1 MALDSLSTLMFNGSP
16 NDMPGGL
23 SGNVGSNTM
32 SGDPTSTTSGSPG
45 RGTLSDST
53 KKLLDGADKL
63 IGQYGEKYQVQLQQ
77 GQGSHGDRA
86 VNAHRVLE
94 KLMSSDPEAA
104 KKFLAEL
111 GKIGKPL
118 GLNFGL
124 RELDSKGGL
133 GEALNAGA
141 AKDLKGQQRTEHD
154 KLQSQWQQDRTATQ
168 GGPQGM
174 RQQPH
179 SQRSMDSN
187 SNAMLPQRSGPQR
200 QQQQQQQQ
208 QDNPLANLLNN
219 VASLNRNGNP
229 DKIGFEEVQRALSSP
244 GLQGGEKQA
253 LTKLGS
259 AIQQNG
265 GQPVP
270 LQQAMSLLGGARGHS
285 NSSSNNLSNNNN
297 FSSSNSLGPSSMR
310 QQGGWPNISRLPI
323 DRFMGAINTDRNGNI
338 SPTEM
343 WRAMDNPSLPTGGRL
358 LLERLLGMSSD
369 RPTSVGT
376 MTSFI
381 GRLQAQQRATGMV
394 GF

>member
-23 SGNVGSNTM
+23 SGNFGSNTM
-32 SGDPTSTTSGSPG
+32 SGDPMSTTSGSPG

-53 KKLLDGADKL
+53 KKLLDEADKL

-86 VNAHRVLE
+86 VNSHRVLE

-133 GEALNAGA
+133 GEALNADA

-154 KLQSQWQQDRTATQ
+154 KLLSQWQQDRTAAQ

-174 RQQPH
+174 RPQPQ

-187 SNAMLPQRSGPQR
+187 SNAMMPQRSGPQR
-200 QQQQQQQQ
+200 QQQQQQ
-208 QDNPLANLLNN
+208 DNPLGNLLNN

-229 DKIGFEEVQRALSSP
+229 DKIGLEEVQRALSSP

-253 LTKLGS
+253 LARLGS

-265 GQPVP
+265 GQPVS

-285 NSSSNNLSNNNN
+285 TGGSTGGSNNNFN
-297 FSSSNSLGPSSMR
+297 SSNSLGPSSMR
-310 QQGGWPNISRLPI
+310 QQGGWPDISRLPI

-338 SPTEM
+338 SPTEL
-343 WRAMDNPSLPTGGRL
+343 WRAMDNPCLPSDGRL

>member
-1 MALDSLSTLMFNGSP
+1 MMALDSLSTLMFNGSP

-23 SGNVGSNTM
+23 SGNFGSNTM
-32 SGDPTSTTSGSPG
+32 SGGPMSTTSGSPG

-53 KKLLDGADKL
+53 KKLLDEADKL

-133 GEALNAGA
+133 GEALNADA

-154 KLQSQWQQDRTATQ
+154 KLLSQWQQDRTATQ

-174 RQQPH
+174 RPQPQ

-187 SNAMLPQRSGPQR
+187 SNAMMPQRSGPQR
-200 QQQQQQQQ
+200 QQQQQQ
-208 QDNPLANLLNN
+208 DNPLGNLLNN

-229 DKIGFEEVQRALSSP
+229 DKIGLEEVQRALSSP

-253 LTKLGS
+253 LARLGS

-265 GQPVP
+265 GQPVS

-285 NSSSNNLSNNNN
+285 TGGSTGGSNNNFN
-297 FSSSNSLGPSSMR
+297 SSNSLGPSSMR
-310 QQGGWPNISRLPI
+310 QQGGWPDISRLPI

-338 SPTEM
+338 SPTEL
-343 WRAMDNPSLPTGGRL
+343 WRAMDNPSVPSDGRL

>member
-1 MALDSLSTLMFNGSP
+1 MMALDSLSTLMFNGSP

-23 SGNVGSNTM
+23 SGNFGSNTM
-32 SGDPTSTTSGSPG
+32 SGGPMSTTSGSPG

-53 KKLLDGADKL
+53 KKLLDEADKL

-86 VNAHRVLE
+86 VNSHRVLE

-133 GEALNAGA
+133 GEALNADA

-154 KLQSQWQQDRTATQ
+154 KLLSQWQQDRTATQ

-174 RQQPH
+174 RPQPQ

-187 SNAMLPQRSGPQR
+187 SNAMMPQRSGPQR
-200 QQQQQQQQ
+200 QQQQQQ
-208 QDNPLANLLNN
+208 DNPLGNLLNN

-229 DKIGFEEVQRALSSP
+229 DKIGLEEVQRALSSP

-253 LTKLGS
+253 LARLGS

-265 GQPVP
+265 GQPVS

-285 NSSSNNLSNNNN
+285 TGGSTGGSNNNFN
-297 FSSSNSLGPSSMR
+297 SSNSLGPSSMR
-310 QQGGWPNISRLPI
+310 QQGGWPDISRLPI

-338 SPTEM
+338 SPTEL
-343 WRAMDNPSLPTGGRL
+343 WRAMDNPSLPSDGRL

>member
-1 MALDSLSTLMFNGSP
+1 LLTLMFNGSP

-23 SGNVGSNTM
+23 SGNFGSNTM
-32 SGDPTSTTSGSPG
+32 SGGPMSTTSGSPG

-53 KKLLDGADKL
+53 KKLLDEADKL

-133 GEALNAGA
+133 GEALNADA

-154 KLQSQWQQDRTATQ
+154 KLLSQWQQDRTATQ

-174 RQQPH
+174 RPQPQ

-187 SNAMLPQRSGPQR
+187 SNAMMPQRSGPQR
-200 QQQQQQQQ
+200 QQQQQQ
-208 QDNPLANLLNN
+208 DNPLGNLLNN

-229 DKIGFEEVQRALSSP
+229 DKIGLEEVQRALSSP

-253 LTKLGS
+253 LARLGS

-265 GQPVP
+265 GQPVS

-285 NSSSNNLSNNNN
+285 TGGSTRGSNNNFN
-297 FSSSNSLGPSSMR
+297 SSNSLGPSSMR
-310 QQGGWPNISRLPI
+310 QQGGWPDISRLPI

-338 SPTEM
+338 SPTEL
-343 WRAMDNPSLPTGGRL
+343 WRAMDNPCLPLDGRL

>member
-1 MALDSLSTLMFNGSP
+1 MMALDSLSTLMFNGSP

-23 SGNVGSNTM
+23 SGNFGSNTT
-32 SGDPTSTTSGSPG
+32 SGGPMSTTSGSPG

-53 KKLLDGADKL
+53 KKLLDEADKL

-133 GEALNAGA
+133 GEALNADA

-154 KLQSQWQQDRTATQ
+154 KLLSQWQQDRTATQ

-174 RQQPH
+174 RPQQPQ

-187 SNAMLPQRSGPQR
+187 SNAMMPQRSSPQR
-200 QQQQQQQQ
+200 QQQQQ
-208 QDNPLANLLNN
+208 QDNPLGNLLNN

-229 DKIGFEEVQRALSSP
+229 DKIGLEEVQRALSSP

-253 LTKLGS
+253 LARLGS

-265 GQPVP
+265 GQPVSV
-270 LQQAMSLLGGARGHS
+270 QQAMSLLGGTRGHS
-285 NSSSNNLSNNNN
+285 TGGSTSGSNNNFN
-297 FSSSNSLGPSSMR
+297 SSNRLGPSSMR
-310 QQGGWPNISRLPI
+310 QQSGWPDISRLPI

-338 SPTEM
+338 SPTEL
-343 WRAMDNPSLPTGGRL
+343 WRAMDNPSLPSDGRL

-381 GRLQAQQRATGMV
+381 GRLQAQQRATGMA